1 MKIITI
7 CGSLKF
13 IEEMKYYAEKLELE
27 GNCVLTVIY
36 PTKDKE
42 KYTPEEIHFLQM
54 AHYKKIDISDKIF
67 VVNKNGYIG
76 EAVKAEIEY
85 ANLKH
90 KEIIYMENNNIGK
103 EITEIEYGYDFNEI
117 FEVFED
123 IVYYPTKD
131 NIENILLEYNQDN
144 EKTLYGYFLNKKLVG
159 LIGIQNNT
167 ENIEVLHFGIHPEYR
182 GKKLGTEL
190 MDFIKMKNKTII
202 LSTDDDAIIFYK
214 KYGFKYTEY
223 FSEKYQKIRYDCIFT
238 Q

>member
-13 IEEMKYYAEKLELE
+13 IEEMKYYAEKLEFE
-27 GNCVLTVIY
+27 GNCVLSIIY

-54 AHYKKIDISDKIF
+54 AHYKRIDISDEVF

-90 KEIIYMENNNIGK
+90 KEIIYLENNIEK
-103 EITEIEYGYDFNEI
+103 EITEIEYGYNFNEI
-117 FEVFED
+117 FGIFKD
-123 IVYYPTKD
+123 IVYYPTRD
-131 NIENILLEYNQDN
+131 NIENILMEYKQNDN
-144 EKTLYGYFLNKKLVG
+144 RTLYGFFFDKK
-159 LIGIQNNT
+159 LIGIIGINNNF

-190 MDFIKMKNKTII
+190 MNFIKMKQKTII

-223 FSEKYQKIRYDCIFT
+223 FSEEYKKIRYDCIYT